1 MTNEENAPETQVQS
15 PAAQVASTPPEQGS
29 NKPRFLDRF
38 SRGPIAAVAAVLGIV
53 VGMAGS
59 HLMDHHERGGWG
71 GHQGGRFGMERG
83 GWGGQDGGPGVPPG
97 MRYRQG
103 GAGVAPGAQQ
113 APQGSDKSGAAPAQ
127 PAAPNGQ

>member
-1 MTNEENAPETQVQS
+1 MMNEENAPETQVQP
-15 PAAQVASTPPEQGS
+15 PAAQVASTPPQQGS
-29 NKPRFLDRF
+29 YKPRFLDRF

-71 GHQGGRFGMERG
+71 GHHGGRFGMERG
-83 GWGGQDGGPGVPPG
+83 GWGGQDGGPG
-97 MRYRQG
+97 RYRQG

-113 APQGSDKSGAAPAQ
+113 APQGSNKSGAAPAQ
-127 PAAPNGQ
+127 PVAPNGQ